1 MVVLPLMKSA
11 RHSSR
16 RFAAPLGR
24 GTTKVQLRSTRAG
37 TDSVRA
43 VGVAIFAPR
52 TGKSSARRQNRDASE
67 TRIGIHVAHRSHTT
81 AFDLP
86 GLAAAQSSRGILSFF

>member
-1 MVVLPLMKSA
+1 MVVLPLMKLA

-16 RFAAPLGR
+16 RFAAALGR
-24 GTTKVQLRSTRAG
+24 GTTKVQLRSTRGG

-43 VGVAIFAPR
+43 VGVAICAPR
-52 TGKSSARRQNRDASE
+52 TGSRQREDKTAMPWRHESE
-67 TRIGIHVAHRSHTT
+67 FMWHIVATRQLST
-81 AFDLP
+81 A